1 MGNFHANELEMRKR
15 AEDGKKD
22 TAFDHL
28 LYFFQNQRNGHIEL
42 ANEHIRKAEVLC
54 DADMDVVIRSQICIM
69 KWIRA

>member
-15 AEDGKKD
+15 TEDGKKD

-69 KWIRA
+69 KMD

>member
-15 AEDGKKD
+15 AGDGKKD

-28 LYFFQNQRNGHIEL
+28 LYFFQRNGHIEL

-69 KWIRA
+69 KMD